1 MILLLTCH
9 SLIKPTKKPVIKN
22 GQWIY
27 QSDPYSRRTNVRN
40 QKESGS
46 FSPKIF
52 PRQFAFIHLHR
63 ALHSDAHMRSSVVI
77 KVNHTIDLIDRLFF
91 IPVHFLLVYPFD
103 LEDPVLSFRH
113 GVVCRLISFC
123 HAYPYVMLHEAADVS
138 LAGVL

>member
-1 MILLLTCH
+1 
-9 SLIKPTKKPVIKN
+9 
-22 GQWIY
+22 
-27 QSDPYSRRTNVRN
+27 
-40 QKESGS
+40 
-46 FSPKIF
+46 
-52 PRQFAFIHLHR
+52 
-63 ALHSDAHMRSSVVI
+63 MRSSVVI

-138 LAGVL
+138 SLAYCDPLSEWCMVPQRLPPPAIRIAMRKASVVCEALRLSDRHQPNTACE